1 MERKVGLDEH
11 CRGCDVTDVSLWERF
26 CVCYAL
32 RAGSISAL
40 TRISRTAASNR
51 AYAHGGIEA
60 IVSSY
65 ETILWFPEK
74 VLAKDPELSF
84 SFQPDELPVLLF
96 HALEDAIIQDEV

>member
-1 MERKVGLDEH
+1 M
-11 CRGCDVTDVSLWERF
+11 
-26 CVCYAL
+26 
-32 RAGSISAL
+32 SAL

-60 IVSSY
+60 IVSFY

-84 SFQPDELPVLLF
+84 SFQPDELLVLF

>member
-1 MERKVGLDEH
+1 MERKVGLDKH
-11 CRGCDVTDVSLWERF
+11 CQWCDVTSAFGERF
-26 CVCYAL
+26 CICHAL

-40 TRISRTAASNR
+40 KRIYRTAASNR

-60 IVSSY
+60 IVSFY

-84 SFQPDELPVLLF
+84 SFQPDELLVLLF
-96 HALEDAIIQDEV
+96 HALEDAIIQDDV